1 MRRFEDNLRIPGP
14 TALPPSVREAG
25 GRQMINHRGPE
36 FIPLLTRIV
45 ARLKPFFGTRGDIE
59 ILSCVGTGGLE
70 AAVVNAL
77 SPGDTVI
84 AAPNGVFGDRFADI
98 AELFGATVVRLATP
112 WGKAVD
118 PEQLRALLESTAACR
133 AVLLTHNET
142 STGVLNPLAKLTAV
156 VRSTRPEALVM
167 VDTVSAVGSVPFDM
181 EGWGVDIAISA
192 SQKGWMAAPGAAII
206 AVSERGWRVIDSA
219 TSPRFYFDLR
229 KHRDAQAGGMT
240 AWTPALAVLFQID
253 AGLELM
259 TTEGLAAVFERHEAC
274 AAATRA
280 GLTALGFDLFAASG
294 HRSPTVTAALI
305 PPDYD
310 WPPMSHAVRER
321 GVVLAE
327 GLGPLAGRIFRVGH
341 LGSVT
346 LGEILDVVAVLED
359 VSIELGRGIA
369 AGTGVAAAQAAATG
383 ARTAAQARGVS
394 GSVSAG

>member
-1 MRRFEDNLRIPGP
+1 
-14 TALPPSVREAG
+14 
-25 GRQMINHRGPE
+25 MINHRGPE
-36 FIPLLTRIV
+36 FVPLLTRIV
-45 ARLKPFFGTRGDIE
+45 SRLKPFFGTQGDIE

-77 SPGDTVI
+77 SPGDTVV

-98 AELFGATVVRLATP
+98 AELFGASVTRLPTP
-112 WGKAVD
+112 WGQAVD
-118 PEQLRALLESTAACR
+118 PIQLRALLEATAECR

-142 STGVLNPLAKLTAV
+142 STGVLNPLAELTAV

-167 VDTVSAVGSVPFDM
+167 VDTVSAVGSVPFEMDA
-181 EGWGVDIAISA
+181 WGVDIAISA

-206 AVSERGWRVIDSA
+206 AVSERGWNAIASA
-219 TSPRFYFDLR
+219 TTPRFYFDLVR
-229 KHRDAQAGGMT
+229 HRDAQSGGMT

-259 TTEGLAAVFERHEAC
+259 TTEGPAAVFERHESC

-294 HRSPTVTAALI
+294 HRSPTVTAALVA
-305 PPDYD
+305 PGED
-310 WPPMSHAVRER
+310 WPRMNRAARER

-327 GLGPLAGRIFRVGH
+327 GLGPLAGRIFRIGH

-359 VSIELGRGIA
+359 VSVEMGRDITPGA
-369 AGTGVAAAQAAATG
+369 GVAAALAAAMDSRRVAHAPEVAG
-383 ARTAAQARGVS
+383 SPSAR
-394 GSVSAG
+394 